1 MVELEPDDYSLILSW
16 FERTYGKL
24 DVSEISLDA
33 KRTFWKL
40 TFLAEDKLK
49 EIRLENPEKQ
59 TQFYEPVG
67 RIFEVRS
74 LISKPYI
81 AVIVSVGMDK
91 QDSKSHNDKVI
102 ELQKQMQLTLQ
113 DMTRVMNDL
122 FLIKNKL
129 GRLE

>member
-49 EIRLENPEKQ
+49 EIRLENPEK
-59 TQFYEPVG
+59 
-67 RIFEVRS
+67 
-74 LISKPYI
+74 
-81 AVIVSVGMDK
+81 
-91 QDSKSHNDKVI
+91 
-102 ELQKQMQLTLQ
+102 
-113 DMTRVMNDL
+113 
-122 FLIKNKL
+122 
-129 GRLE
+129 

>member
-16 FERTYGKL
+16 FERSYGKL
-24 DVSEISLDA
+24 DLGEIPLDA

-49 EIRLENPEKQ
+49 EIRLENQEKQ

-102 ELQKQMQLTLQ
+102 ELQKQMQITLQ

>member
-1 MVELEPDDYSLILSW
+1 MVELEPDDYSLILNW
-16 FERTYGKL
+16 FEHTYGKL
-24 DVSEISLDA
+24 SVSEIPLDA

-67 RIFEVRS
+67 RIFEVR
-74 LISKPYI
+74 LVTRKPFIS
-81 AVIVSVGMDK
+81 VVGRVGMDK
-91 QDSKSHNDKVI
+91 QDIKSKNDKVI
-102 ELQKQMQLTLQ
+102 ELQTQIQLTLK
-113 DMTRVMNDL
+113 DMTQVMNKL

-129 GRLE
+129 GRLD